1 MVLLFFSAGFQV
13 TPARTMKRWVAPVI
27 LALNRRKKY
36 FADKLPKLNK
46 RSGFI
51 EWNLDAEIYSF
62 GKRLGEDFETSLLKR
77 SFTQRSYV
85 IQEEIKLE
93 KLGVEKS
100 DFNLLDNRDLAEKGF
115 KIAETYIS
123 AFLKYHLPNYPSEGL
138 SAIQNYLLSD
148 SNLAHVSFN
157 LGTKDI
163 IMAAEYPPNEQS
175 LATTLLAI
183 IGALEESCADDNF
196 ERPYNF
202 IRDFIVTQ
210 LNQIDVNEIWDI
222 NEPFEYLKNILAKQ
236 NNVKI
241 EPRIIG
247 EVSANYILSGC
258 RIGIYERET
267 KRCLGT
273 GYGDTYE
280 NGIQTA
286 SIDALSN
293 IFHTRNIRP
302 FDYTICAQQLFGK

>member
-1 MVLLFFSAGFQV
+1 MS
-13 TPARTMKRWVAPVI
+13 
-27 LALNRRKKY
+27 
-36 FADKLPKLNK
+36 DKLPKLNK

-51 EWNLDAEIYSF
+51 DWNLDAEIYSF

-85 IQEEIKLE
+85 IQEEMKLE

-100 DFNLLDNRDLAEKGF
+100 DFNLLDNRDLADAGL
-115 KIAETYIS
+115 KIAESYIS
-123 AFLKYHLPNYPSEGL
+123 AFLKYHLPNYPKEGL
-138 SAIQNYLLSD
+138 SEIQSCLLSIKK
-148 SNLAHVSFN
+148 LAFVSSN

-163 IMAAEYPPNEQS
+163 IMAAEYPPSEQS

-183 IGALEESCADDNF
+183 IGALEESCADENL

-202 IRDFIVTQ
+202 VRDFIVTQ
-210 LNQIDVNEIWDI
+210 LNQVDVNEIWNI

-236 NNVKI
+236 NNIKI

-258 RIGIYERET
+258 RIGIYENET
-267 KRCLGT
+267 KSCLGT

-293 IFHTRNIRP
+293 IFQTRYLRP
-302 FDYTICAQQLFGK
+302 FDYTISAQQLFCK

>member
-1 MVLLFFSAGFQV
+1 M
-13 TPARTMKRWVAPVI
+13 
-27 LALNRRKKY
+27 
-36 FADKLPKLNK
+36 
-46 RSGFI
+46 
-51 EWNLDAEIYSF
+51 
-62 GKRLGEDFETSLLKR
+62 GEDFENSLLKR

-85 IQEEIKLE
+85 IQEEMKLE

-100 DFNLLDNRDLAEKGF
+100 DFNLLDNRDLAAKGLN
-115 KIAETYIS
+115 IAETYIFT
-123 AFLKYHLPNYPSEGL
+123 FLKYHLPNYPNEGL
-138 SAIQNYLLSD
+138 SAIQNHLLSTQK
-148 SNLAHVSFN
+148 LAHVSSN

-163 IMAAEYPPNEQS
+163 IMAAEYPPTEQS

-183 IGALEESCADDNF
+183 IGALEESCVGDSF
-196 ERPYNF
+196 ERSYNF

-210 LNQIDVNEIWDI
+210 LNQVDLNEIWNI
-222 NEPFEYLKNILAKQ
+222 NEPFEYLKNVLAKQ
-236 NNVKI
+236 DSIKI

-258 RIGIYERET
+258 RIGIYDSGT

-293 IFHTRNIRP
+293 VFQTRNLRP
-302 FDYTICAQQLFGK
+302 FDYTISSQQLFGK

>member
-1 MVLLFFSAGFQV
+1 MWLFSLAGFQV
-13 TPARTMKRWVAPVI
+13 TPARTIKRWFAPSI
-27 LALNRRKKY
+27 LALRRRKQY
-36 FADKLPKLNK
+36 FADKLPKCNK

-85 IQEEIKLE
+85 IQEEMKLE
-93 KLGVEKS
+93 QLGVEKS
-100 DFNLLDNRDLAEKGF
+100 DFNLIDNRDLAEKGL

-123 AFLKYHLPNYPSEGL
+123 AFLKYHLPNYPNEGL
-138 SAIQNYLLSD
+138 SAIQRYLLS
-148 SNLAHVSFN
+148 NKKLAHVSSN

-183 IGALEESCADDNF
+183 IGALEKSSVGDSL

-210 LNQIDVNEIWDI
+210 LNQVDVNEIWKI
-222 NEPFEYLKNILAKQ
+222 NEPFEYLKNVLERQ
-236 NNVKI
+236 NNTEI

-247 EVSANYILSGC
+247 EVSANYILSAC
-258 RIGIYERET
+258 RIGIYESVT

-280 NGIQTA
+280 KGIQTA

-293 IFHTRNIRP
+293 IFQTHNLRP
-302 FDYTICAQQLFGK
+302 FDYTISAQQLFAK

>member
-1 MVLLFFSAGFQV
+1 MEL
-13 TPARTMKRWVAPVI
+13 R
-27 LALNRRKKY
+27 RRKKC
-36 FADKLPKLNK
+36 FADKLPKFDK

-62 GKRLGEDFETSLLKR
+62 GKRLGEDFDTNLLKR

-85 IQEEIKLE
+85 IQEEMKLE

-100 DFNLLDNRDLAEKGF
+100 DFSLFDNRDLADKGL
-115 KIAETYIS
+115 KMAETYIS
-123 AFLKYHLPNYPSEGL
+123 AFLKYHLPNYPNEGL
-138 SAIQNYLLSD
+138 SAIQRYLLSTKK
-148 SNLAHVSFN
+148 LAHVSSN

-163 IMAAEYPPNEQS
+163 IMAAEYPPDEQS

-183 IGALEESCADDNF
+183 IGALEESSVGNGL
-196 ERPYNF
+196 ERSYNF

-210 LNQIDVNEIWDI
+210 LNQVEVNEIWEI
-222 NEPFEYLKNILAKQ
+222 NEPFEYLKNLLAKE
-236 NNVKI
+236 NNAEL

-247 EVSANYILSGC
+247 EVSANYILSAC
-258 RIGIYERET
+258 RIGIYESVT

-280 NGIQTA
+280 QGIQTA
-286 SIDALSN
+286 SIDALYN
-293 IFHTRNIRP
+293 IFQPHNLHP
-302 FDYTICAQQLFGK
+302 FDYTISTQQLFAK